1 MSDREKAIQILNEIP
16 DYRIGYIVSYLQ
28 GYLPGSLH
36 GVTDGEE
43 IPNAETL
50 EAIREGDEMLEN
62 GTGQRFEGSTEDFFN
77 MILEEQ

>member
-28 GYLPGSLH
+28 GYLH

-50 EAIREGDEMLEN
+50 EAIREGDEMLDN
-62 GTGQRFEGSTEDFFN
+62 GIGQRFEGSTEDFFN

>member
-28 GYLPGSLH
+28 GYLH

-43 IPNAETL
+43 IPNDETL

>member
-16 DYRIGYIVSYLQ
+16 DYKIGYIVSYLQ
-28 GYLPGSLH
+28 GYLH

-50 EAIREGDEMLEN
+50 EAIMEGDEILEN

>member
-1 MSDREKAIQILNEIP
+1 MSEREKAMQILNEIP
-16 DYRIGYIVSYLQ
+16 DYKIGYIVSYLQ
-28 GYLPGSLH
+28 GYLH

-43 IPNAETL
+43 IPNGETM
-50 EAIREGDEMLEN
+50 EAIREGDEILEN

>member
-16 DYRIGYIVSYLQ
+16 DYKIGYIVTYLQ
-28 GYLPGSLH
+28 GYLH

-50 EAIREGDEMLEN
+50 EVIREGDEMLEN
-62 GTGQRFEGSTEDFFN
+62 GTGQRGKKR
-77 MILEEQ
+77 

>member
-28 GYLPGSLH
+28 GYLH
-36 GVTDGEE
+36 GVTDGEK

-77 MILEEQ
+77 MILEE